1 MSAINHTFDFES
13 QSFQLRKTCGY
24 ELWVDG
30 TNKFYFSDK
39 SNAFNS
45 LYENMLRISFG
56 KYGYASVNS
65 VLKVH
70 QKADLEFHIFLQT
83 IGEF

>member
-1 MSAINHTFDFES
+1 MSVVKHTFEFES

-30 TNKFYFSDK
+30 AHKFYFSDK

-45 LYENMLRISFG
+45 LYEAMLRISFG

>member
-1 MSAINHTFDFES
+1 MSVVKHTFEFES
-13 QSFQLRKTCGY
+13 QSFQLRKTSGY

-30 TNKFYFSDK
+30 AHNFCFSDK
-39 SNAFNS
+39 SYAFIS
-45 LYENMLRISFG
+45 LYEAMLRISFG

-70 QKADLEFHIFLQT
+70 HKADLEFHIFLQT

>member
-1 MSAINHTFDFES
+1 MSVVKHTFEFES

-30 TNKFYFSDK
+30 KHKFYFSDK

>member
-1 MSAINHTFDFES
+1 MSVNKHTFDFES
-13 QSFQLRKTCGY
+13 QSFQLRKTSGY

-30 TNKFYFSDK
+30 KHNFYFHNK

-45 LYENMLRISFG
+45 LYETLLRISFG

-70 QKADLEFHIFLQT
+70 QKADVEFHIFLQT
-83 IGEF
+83 VGEF

>member
-1 MSAINHTFDFES
+1 MSVVKHTFEFES

-30 TNKFYFSDK
+30 ANKFYFSDK

-45 LYENMLRISFG
+45 LYESMLRISFG
-56 KYGYASVNS
+56 KYDYASVNS
-65 VLKVH
+65 VLNVH
-70 QKADLEFHIFLQT
+70 LKADLEFHIFLQT

>member
-1 MSAINHTFDFES
+1 MSVINHTFDFES
-13 QSFQLRKTCGY
+13 QSFQLRKTSGY

-30 TNKFYFSDK
+30 THKFYFSDK
-39 SNAFNS
+39 SNAFSS
-45 LYENMLRISFG
+45 LYEAMLRISFG

>member
-1 MSAINHTFDFES
+1 MSAIKHTFDFES
-13 QSFQLRKTCGY
+13 QSFQLRKTSGY

-30 TNKFYFSDK
+30 EHKFYFSDK
-39 SNAFNS
+39 SNTFNS
-45 LYENMLRISFG
+45 LYETMLRISFG

-70 QKADLEFHIFLQT
+70 QTADLEFHIFLQT
-83 IGEF
+83 VGEF